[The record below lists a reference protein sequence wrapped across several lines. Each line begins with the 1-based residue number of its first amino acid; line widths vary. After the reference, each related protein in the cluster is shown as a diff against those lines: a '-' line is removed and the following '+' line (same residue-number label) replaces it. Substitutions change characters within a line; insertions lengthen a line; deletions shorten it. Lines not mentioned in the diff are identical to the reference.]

1 MLVYAD
7 GNRRRRLPSAYTI
20 ELIGDAPSKCMT
32 PTLATTA
39 SKSLTKFLDVRRQDE
54 FDLGHCT
61 GISHVVWDGDA
72 CWQRGQ
78 SDPACAAFIQ
88 GMEALVTPA
97 DGLTRYATPIFIHC
111 KSGSRAGQVAKFL
124 QGRNW
129 TQTKT
134 TASDFG
140 VEYASDYSGSKF
152 SNFVVTMLPF
162 AMPRPSLR
170 PQLTPVLP
178 QLRPFPL
185 CRWPSWSA
193 ISLGPGDVCTSIAD
207 CSVT

>member
-1 MLVYAD
+1 MVTA
-7 GNRRRRLPSAYTI
+7 SASQGSI

-152 SNFVVTMLPF
+152 SNFVVSDGNY
-162 AMPRPSLR
+162 A
-170 PQLTPVLP
+170 
-178 QLRPFPL
+178 
-185 CRWPSWSA
+185 A
-193 ISLGPGDVCTSIAD
+193 ICDAT
-207 CSVT
+207 SVTPATTYSGAATTATLSTLSLAIMVGHFAWSR